1 MIKLWKNGLEIRL
14 NDEKGEKLKVNLQQ
28 TKNNG
33 LGAPVVNIEK
43 LTNGGKKWYSLSKLK
58 EGLNEINDLDKAERS
73 YNGVSK
79 SSKVSKIEDYLNEKE
94 LKKYNECLEVVNKY
108 REIVNKRKEEESLVD
123 DFMSGKLKIEDI
135 DKNQKEFIMSKI
147 NDMLNRLK

>member
-58 EGLNEINDLDKAERS
+58 EGINEISDLEKCERS

-79 SSKVSKIEDYLNEKE
+79 VSRVEDYLSKE
-94 LKKYNECLEVVNKY
+94 ELEEYNKSLEIVNKY

-123 DFMSGKLKIEDI
+123 NFMNGKLKIEDI
-135 DKNQKEFIMSKI
+135 DENQKEFIMSKI

>member
-73 YNGVSK
+73 YNNGVSRV
-79 SSKVSKIEDYLNEKE
+79 SKVEDYLNEEE

>member
-33 LGAPVVNIEK
+33 LGSPVVNIEK
-43 LTNGGKKWYSLSKLK
+43 YSNGKKWYSLSKLK
-58 EGLNEINDLDKAERS
+58 EGVNEISDLEKSERS
-73 YNGVSK
+73 YNGV
-79 SSKVSKIEDYLNEKE
+79 SKVSKIEDYLNEEE
-94 LKKYNECLEVVNKY
+94 LKEYNECLEVVNKY
-108 REIVNKRKEEESLVD
+108 KELVNKRKEEEVIVD
-123 DFMSGKLKIEDI
+123 KFMSGKLNIEDI
-135 DKNQKEFIMSKI
+135 SQNQKEFIMSKI

>member
-43 LTNGGKKWYSLSKLK
+43 YSNGKKWYSLSKLK
-58 EGLNEINDLDKAERS
+58 EGINEINDLEKCERS
-73 YNGVSK
+73 YNNGVSRV
-79 SSKVSKIEDYLNEKE
+79 SKVEDYLNEEE

>member
-94 LKKYNECLEVVNKY
+94 LKEYNEAL
-108 REIVNKRKEEESLVD
+108 EIVNKYQDLAKSRKEEESLVD
-123 DFMSGKLKIEDI
+123 DYMSGKLKIEDI
-135 DKNQKEFIMSKI
+135 TQEQKTFIMGKI